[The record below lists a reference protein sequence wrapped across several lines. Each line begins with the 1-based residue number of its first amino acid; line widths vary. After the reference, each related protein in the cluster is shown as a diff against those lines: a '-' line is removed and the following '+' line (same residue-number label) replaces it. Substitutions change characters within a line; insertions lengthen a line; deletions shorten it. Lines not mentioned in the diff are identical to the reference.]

1 MKKLVTAFLIIL
13 FSSNLTYSQ
22 ANDAEAML
30 YNVGFGGISGAVGA
44 MINKKENE
52 KLGKVAL
59 KGFLQGSLGGY
70 VTFESK
76 RILRKANNNN
86 DWKLNW
92 CAKIVNAGGTSIKE
106 NAALNQ
112 DFWEKWHLNI
122 GFNRIEFN
130 TKDKLSI
137 SYKIMPVALAYTAG
151 AFFRFDFDPKNSLK
165 YGEVIFKS
173 NDLNGYVGT
182 AIPGCLIYLD
192 TPNYIHNQNN
202 TITHEIIHLY
212 QSNDFSVFNTYYQ
225 KPLNSW
231 KQKNKTVN
239 TLDKFLYVE
248 AHYIPLRATYVIAT
262 NSSSRYYG
270 NFLEHEA
277 GFYSNTLQ

>member
-13 FSSNLTYSQ
+13 FSSNLTYPQ
-22 ANDAEAML
+22 ANDTEAML

-52 KLGKVAL
+52 KLGKAAL

-76 RILRKANNNN
+76 RILREANNNN

-92 CAKIVNAGGTSIKE
+92 SAKIVNAGGTSIKE

-112 DFWEKWHLNI
+112 DFWNKWHLNI

-130 TKDKLSI
+130 TKDKFSVN
-137 SYKIMPVALAYTAG
+137 YKISPFAVAYITD

-165 YGEVIFKS
+165 YGEFIFKS
-173 NDLNGYVGT
+173 DYLNGYAGT
-182 AIPGCLIYLD
+182 ALPNYLVYLKD
-192 TPNYIHNQNN
+192 TPSYNN
-202 TITHEIIHLY
+202 IIAHEIIHLY

-225 KPLNSW
+225 KPLNNW
-231 KQKNKTVN
+231 KQKSKTIN

-248 AHYIPLRATYVIAT
+248 THYIPLRV
-262 NSSSRYYG
+262 
-270 NFLEHEA
+270 
-277 GFYSNTLQ
+277 

>member
-1 MKKLVTAFLIIL
+1 
-13 FSSNLTYSQ
+13 
-22 ANDAEAML
+22 
-30 YNVGFGGISGAVGA
+30 

-52 KLGKVAL
+52 KLGKAAL

-112 DFWEKWHLNI
+112 DFWNNWHLNI
-122 GFNRIEFN
+122 GFSRIEFN
-130 TKDKLSI
+130 TKDKFSI
-137 SYKIMPVALAYTAG
+137 NYKIMPVAFAYTAD

-165 YGEVIFKS
+165 YGEFIFKS
-173 NDLNGYVGT
+173 DYLVGDFVGFAFPGYLV
-182 AIPGCLIYLD
+182 YQD
-192 TPNYIHNQNN
+192 TFNYTYNHNI
-202 TITHEIIHLY
+202 ITHEIIHLY
-212 QSNDFSVFNTYYQ
+212 QSNDFSVFNTYYR
-225 KPLNSW
+225 KPLNNW
-231 KQKNKTVN
+231 KQKSKTVN
-239 TLDKFLYVE
+239 TLDKILYVE
-248 AHYIPLRATYVIAT
+248 AHYIPLRATYIIAT